1 MNKISL
7 ILVVAIIF
15 FSCGDSGSATSYDE
29 QKYSNSALRISQE
42 RVERWLG
49 LDYLK
54 IDPEMYEVHV
64 SPSLWNQVDVDGK
77 KEIMSSI
84 MIYMEGVKEY
94 EFNFI
99 EFKDKNTDKDI
110 GYWSKMSGIEIKN

>member
-1 MNKISL
+1 M
-7 ILVVAIIF
+7 
-15 FSCGDSGSATSYDE
+15 
-29 QKYSNSALRISQE
+29 
-42 RVERWLG
+42 G

-54 IDPEMYEVHV
+54 INPEMYEVHI

-94 EFNFI
+94 DFNFI

-110 GYWSKMSGIEIKN
+110 GYWSTTSGFDIKN